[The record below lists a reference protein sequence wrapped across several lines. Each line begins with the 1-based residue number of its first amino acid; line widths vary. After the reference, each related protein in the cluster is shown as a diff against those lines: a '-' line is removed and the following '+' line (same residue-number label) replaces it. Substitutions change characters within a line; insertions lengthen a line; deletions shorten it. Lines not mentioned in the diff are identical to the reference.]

1 MHKHKWTKHV
11 TFLAK
16 AVVVATT
23 AVLYAT
29 TTASAV
35 DLTDEQMENLV
46 RRSYQYVAMYN
57 VNNKCADDQVQ
68 GWNKYQADTQLKD
81 HTLTVIARPNNDTL
95 YIIAML
101 DVRKEPVILEIPA
114 FDSEYISLLVSGYDH
129 YVNIPLSTRQGDFKK
144 PERILFYTS
153 RTEGYD
159 GEPVGGIDK
168 VFECTGDFLQATVRV
183 MPHAAAPDRYE
194 RIVKQM
200 DAYKLMTLSEYRG
213 GKATPIDD
221 VKFPPVGETDADI
234 FENNLLEVMQFVCNH
249 TTFDPKD
256 ELDQEILAALKP
268 LGVVPGQAFDPAKVA
283 NIDGPKIRMFV
294 ERMVPME
301 LAKANDPEF
310 LNRNLQGLFRPKGE
324 MTLERLLFQ
333 SIIGPIGL
341 PAREALYP
349 AISTDGKTM
358 NAITDY
364 VLRMS
369 ADELPPATAFWSVT
383 LYDTK
388 NGFFIPNDR
397 KKYSVGKNGGMKL
410 NRDGGIVIYI
420 AAEQP
425 EGVPEENWLPLNRG
439 DYGIDVIM
447 RLYVPDLDK
456 IKAWTPP
463 KAEKLRD

>member
-1 MHKHKWTKHV
+1 MR
-11 TFLAK
+11 FLAE
-16 AVVVATT
+16 VLIMATT
-23 AVLYAT
+23 AVLSTAT
-29 TTASAV
+29 TLPAN
-35 DLTDEQMENLV
+35 DLTDEQVENLV

-57 VNNKCADDQVQ
+57 VNNKCADDQVK

-81 HTLTVIARPNNDTL
+81 HTLKVIARPNNDTL
-95 YIIAML
+95 YVVAML

-129 YVNIPLSTRQGDFKK
+129 YVDMPLSTRQGDFKK
-144 PERILFYTS
+144 PERILFYSS

-159 GEPVGGIDK
+159 GEPVDGVDK
-168 VFECTGDFLQATVRV
+168 VFECTGDFIQATVRV
-183 MPHAAAPDRYE
+183 MPHAADPERYG

-200 DAYKLMTLSEYRG
+200 DSYKLLTLSEYRG
-213 GKATPIDD
+213 GNPKPIDD
-221 VKFPPVGETDADI
+221 VEFPPVGETDADI

-256 ELDQEILAALKP
+256 ELDKELLAALQP
-268 LGVVPGQAFDPAKVA
+268 LGVAPGQAFDSAKVA
-283 NIDGPKIRMFV
+283 KIDGAKLRKFV
-294 ERMVPME
+294 DQMVPME
-301 LAKANDPEF
+301 LARANDPEF
-310 LNRNLQGLFRPKGE
+310 LARNLQGLFQPKGK
-324 MTLERLLFQ
+324 MNLERMLFQ
-333 SIIGPIGL
+333 SIIGPIGI
-341 PAREALYP
+341 PAGEALYP
-349 AISTDGKTM
+349 AISTKDGKPM
-358 NAITDY
+358 DALNDY

-410 NRDGGIVIYI
+410 NSEGGIEIYV

-425 EGVPEENWLPLNRG
+425 EGVPSENWLPLNRG
-439 DYGIDVIM
+439 EYGIDLIM

-456 IKAWTPP
+456 FKAWTPP
-463 KAEKLRD
+463 KAEIVKQ